1 MESFFASDGF
11 KYFVLILL
19 SIINIIYFPWTVK
32 GFCKFMAHGRK
43 REAEAKSAQ
52 KMIELK
58 NENQVVTFS
67 KDEVAR
73 MLYISDNAVSELFAR
88 DDFPAQYIEGEAFV
102 EADALKEYLRKRNIA
117 Q

>member
-1 MESFFASDGF
+1 
-11 KYFVLILL
+11 
-19 SIINIIYFPWTVK
+19 
-32 GFCKFMAHGRK
+32 
-43 REAEAKSAQ
+43 
-52 KMIELK
+52 
-58 NENQVVTFS
+58 
-67 KDEVAR
+67 